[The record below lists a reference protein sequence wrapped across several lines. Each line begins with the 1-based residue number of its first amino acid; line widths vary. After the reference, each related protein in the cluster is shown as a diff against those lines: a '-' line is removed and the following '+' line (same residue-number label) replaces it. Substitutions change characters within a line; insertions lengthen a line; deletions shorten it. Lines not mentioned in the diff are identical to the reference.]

1 MGILEKEIN
10 GKGIWKIVKKFL
22 MGVIFT
28 FICVIITGESALS
41 LTLGL
46 LIIYLEFKFI
56 KN

>member
-1 MGILEKEIN
+1 MLEKEIN

-22 MGVIFT
+22 IGVIFT

-46 LIIYLEFKFI
+46 LIIYLEFKF
-56 KN
+56 

>member
-1 MGILEKEIN
+1 MAILEKEIN
-10 GKGIWKIVKKFL
+10 GKKIWKIVKKLL

-46 LIIYLEFKFI
+46 LIIYLEFKF
-56 KN
+56 